1 MNKDKVLLEAE
12 NTMKKLLNNCD
23 ILIKSIK
30 EIESSNLS
38 DRTKNV
44 AIKSITKEI
53 ESSKKTVESIMDD
66 VKKIQ
71 KNQTKQ

>member
-1 MNKDKVLLEAE
+1 MNEDEVVIEAE
-12 NTMKKLLNNCD
+12 DTMQKLLDNCD
-23 ILIKSIK
+23 VFINSIK

-44 AIKSITKEI
+44 AIKFITKEI
-53 ESSKKTVESIMDD
+53 ESNKKTVESIMGD

-71 KNQTKQ
+71 KNQTK